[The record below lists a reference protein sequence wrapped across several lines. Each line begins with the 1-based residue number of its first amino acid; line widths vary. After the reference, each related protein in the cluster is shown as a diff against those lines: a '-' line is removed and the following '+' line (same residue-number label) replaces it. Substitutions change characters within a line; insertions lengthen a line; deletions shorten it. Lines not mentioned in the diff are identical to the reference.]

1 MGGLLVPAGEGRAK
15 KPLRV
20 GTPIWTKMPR
30 SVQGRSAAA
39 VGPRICVDDKIEHT
53 GLGDLRSSCAGPNLD

>member
-30 SVQGRSAAA
+30 SVQGRSAAVA
-39 VGPRICVDDKIEHT
+39 SRE
-53 GLGDLRSSCAGPNLD
+53 RSSMMTRQD